1 MKGGIGQLMK
11 QAQEMQAN
19 MKKAQEEMASITV
32 TGESGAGMVKITM
45 SCQHQVRSVEID
57 DTLVGDDK
65 EMLED
70 LIVAAFNDSIR
81 KVEKTVQEKFS
92 GMASGRACATAG
104 SVSGAASSPL
114 VCSRRS
120 ASWWAVDQRFEKS
133 DVRVPGSS
141 RSASARASSSGSAR
155 SSSDARSVGS
165 CHAWGSTTSCSTS
178 GCASRKS
185 RRLVDVGMAPK
196 RRTTRGACALQ
207 KDSERNRAS

>member
-45 SCQHQVRSVEID
+45 TCRHQVQSVEID

-81 KVEKTVQEKFS
+81 KVEKTTQEKFS
-92 GMASGRACATAG
+92 GMASGM
-104 SVSGAASSPL
+104 SLP
-114 VCSRRS
+114 
-120 ASWWAVDQRFEKS
+120 
-133 DVRVPGSS
+133 PGM
-141 RSASARASSSGSAR
+141 
-155 SSSDARSVGS
+155 
-165 CHAWGSTTSCSTS
+165 
-178 GCASRKS
+178 K
-185 RRLVDVGMAPK
+185 LPF
-196 RRTTRGACALQ
+196 
-207 KDSERNRAS
+207 